1 MIKLSVFLYL
11 VFASIYVKT
20 DEASLIQ
27 HINSIQ
33 NNMED
38 FGDLGAPIRE
48 EVPIINEISNGFDA
62 RQQWPECESIQI
74 INDQSECKSS
84 WAISATDSM
93 SDRLCI
99 NSGGMIKK
107 VLSAQDILTCCGGGV
122 LECGEGC
129 NGGNPY
135 KAWQFWEKHG
145 VVTGGG
151 YGSHNGCRAYS
162 IAPCGETIG
171 NVTYPECTNV
181 TQSTPACT
189 QKCDDGFSGNYKD
202 DKHFGNNDITQLP
215 KSVTQIQSD
224 IITGGPIQTTMEIFD
239 DFLQYT
245 TGIYVHLA
253 GDKLGKLSVRIL
265 GWGVDNGV
273 PYWLMANSWGRKWGE
288 N

>member
-1 MIKLSVFLYL
+1 MMS
-11 VFASIYVKT
+11 T
-20 DEASLIQ
+20 IQ
-27 HINSIQ
+27 
-33 NNMED
+33 ED

-74 INDQSECKSS
+74 INDQSECKS
-84 WAISATDSM
+84 
-93 SDRLCI
+93 R
-99 NSGGMIKK
+99 
-107 VLSAQDILTCCGGGV
+107 
-122 LECGEGC
+122 
-129 NGGNPY
+129 
-135 KAWQFWEKHG
+135 
-145 VVTGGG
+145 
-151 YGSHNGCRAYS
+151 
-162 IAPCGETIG
+162 
-171 NVTYPECTNV
+171 
-181 TQSTPACT
+181 
-189 QKCDDGFSGNYKD
+189 
-202 DKHFGNNDITQLP
+202 NNDITQLP